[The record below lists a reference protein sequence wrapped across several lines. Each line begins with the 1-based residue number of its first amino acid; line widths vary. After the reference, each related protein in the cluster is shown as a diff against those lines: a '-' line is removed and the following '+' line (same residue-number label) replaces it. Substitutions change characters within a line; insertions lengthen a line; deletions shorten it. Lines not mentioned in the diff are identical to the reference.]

1 MSYRE
6 IVWDTETTGLDP
18 FSGDKIVEIGAVE
31 LINHVRTGKNYHQ
44 YINPMRS
51 MSEEVIRVHGLTEE
65 FLSDK
70 PTFEEICDDFLAF
83 IGTDADL
90 VAHNATF
97 DMKFLNYE
105 LQQVN
110 RPSIGNDRV
119 VDTLVIAKKR
129 FPGMRVNLDELCRRF
144 NVDNSART
152 VHGALLDA
160 ELLADVYLELLGGK
174 EPGLILS
181 QEDDFMNAP
190 EPDAIAPQKE
200 FRPARLFPLNE
211 ADYQNHL
218 AFIQTI
224 KDAMWLK
231 GDSDETSNVG

>member
-18 FSGDKIVEIGAVE
+18 YSGDKIVEIGAVE
-31 LINHVRTGKNYHQ
+31 LINHVRTGKSFHQ
-44 YINPMRS
+44 YINPLRS
-51 MSEEVIRVHGLTEE
+51 MSEEVVRVHGLTEE

-83 IGTDADL
+83 IGTESDL

-97 DMKFLNYE
+97 DMNFLNYE
-105 LQQVN
+105 LQKVG
-110 RPSIGNDRV
+110 RPTVGNERV

-144 NVDNSART
+144 NIDNSART

-174 EPGLILS
+174 EPGLVLS
-181 QEDDFMNAP
+181 AEEDLLSDQSASQP
-190 EPDAIAPQKE
+190 IVKKE
-200 FRPARLFPLNE
+200 LRPARTFELPQ
-211 ADYQNHL
+211 ADYQHHL
-218 AFIQTI
+218 EFIQTL
-224 KDAMWLK
+224 KDPMWLK
-231 GDSDETSNVG
+231 DETNDPA